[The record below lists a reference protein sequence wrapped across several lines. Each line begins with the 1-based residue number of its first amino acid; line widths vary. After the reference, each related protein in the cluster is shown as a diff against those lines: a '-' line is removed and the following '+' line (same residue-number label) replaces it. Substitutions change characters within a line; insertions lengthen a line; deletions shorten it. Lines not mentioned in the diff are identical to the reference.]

1 MMDIFYNLQLVMN
14 IRCGEH
20 QMNIHCT
27 AGVTTTDLVANLPG
41 YGTIWFH
48 TNGIANIL
56 LLSQVKERHRVT
68 YDSTNENAFLVHQND
83 GTTHRFVESK
93 NGLYFSD
100 VLASKDATLLV
111 STIASNRSSYTND
124 ECSQATLAQQLQC
137 TIGQPST
144 KDFI

>member
-1 MMDIFYNLQLVMN
+1 MMDIFYNPQLVMN
-14 IRCGEH
+14 IQCGEH

-48 TNGIANIL
+48 PNGIANIL
-56 LLSQVKERHRVT
+56 LLSQIKERHRVT
-68 YDSTNENAFLVHQND
+68 YDSTNGNAFLVHQND
-83 GTTHRFVESK
+83 GTTCRFAESK
-93 NGLYFSD
+93 NCLYFSD

-111 STIASNRSSYTND
+111 STVASNRSSYTND
-124 ECSQATLAQQLQC
+124 EYSRATLAQQVQC